1 MNKAI
6 IHDFDTLL
14 NAQTWLEAHRAA
26 DAVIK
31 QYPQRTLTI
40 RYEDFLADEEGV
52 LRKVCEF
59 FGIEFLP
66 EMLDVSHSR
75 EAQQISRMSALWSSN
90 CFAPIMTNIDKYEKA
105 LSMDE
110 IATIEVMTGEYM
122 QRYGYERMTD
132 TTAAFDMALFDE
144 ARDRSNQAR
153 TEAWHELE
161 CMNFRDFA
169 LRCHRAEYLAS
180 VRWRMQ
186 QAGTACAAQSDAAPV
201 KLDTMSKPFEVT
213 D

>member
-1 MNKAI
+1 MA
-6 IHDFDTLL
+6 
-14 NAQTWLEAHRAA
+14 
-26 DAVIK
+26 
-31 QYPQRTLTI
+31 
-40 RYEDFLADEEGV
+40 
-52 LRKVCEF
+52 
-59 FGIEFLP
+59 
-66 EMLDVSHSR
+66 
-75 EAQQISRMSALWSSN
+75 
-90 CFAPIMTNIDKYEKA
+90 NIDKYKKA

-132 TTAAFDMALFDE
+132 TTAAFDTALDE

-161 CMNFRDFA
+161 HINFRDFA

-186 QAGTACAAQSDAAPV
+186 QAGTVCAAQSDAAPV
-201 KLDTMSKPFEVT
+201 KLDKLTKPFEVT